1 VVPLCRMV
9 QVVPQVIFSTCVVMF
24 IFGLGWLF

>member
-1 VVPLCRMV
+1 V